1 MPSTL
6 SVPIAAD
13 VPADVSVFSLIS
25 RVLKEN
31 RQPPSTQ
38 IQHNLIPSLVR
49 SGHIAHGR
57 LTAAFGKDIQL
68 DQIHKFVDYLEENY
82 LNHVTSSGQ
91 IKRNFQFDTEGEWLC
106 LETMRREFSGFD
118 RVINSLLTLTYVNE
132 NSIGFSATLTLAY
145 GAGTDHCDRQE
156 FGIRLIFTFL
166 LEWGADGEKV
176 FIFHHG
182 NKRDPMKVRTHEFV
196 AIDATGSGREL
207 FEEKLVS
214 HQALANASKIL
225 TVTLSLFGE
234 NIPPLPQ
241 VMADLEKT
249 GAFTSFGSR
258 YLTD

>member
-1 MPSTL
+1 MPSVL

-13 VPADVSVFSLIS
+13 ITAFTLIS

-38 IQHNLIPSLVR
+38 YQHNLIPSLVR

-57 LTAAFGKDIQL
+57 LTEAFGKDIKL

-82 LNHVTSSGQ
+82 FNHVTSSGQ
-91 IKRNFQFDTEGEWLC
+91 IKRNFQFDDEGDWLC
-106 LETMRREFSGFD
+106 LETMTREFSVFD
-118 RVINSLLTLTYVNE
+118 RVINSLLGLTYVD
-132 NSIGFSATLTLAY
+132 SIGFSATLTLAY
-145 GAGTDHCDRQE
+145 GAGTDHTDRQN
-156 FGIRLIFTFL
+156 FVIRLIFTFI
-166 LEWGADGEKV
+166 LERGANGAKV
-176 FIFHHG
+176 FIFRHG
-182 NKRDPMKVRTHEFV
+182 NKRDSMKVRTHEFV

-214 HQALANASKIL
+214 HQALANASEIF

-241 VMADLEKT
+241 VMADWEKS
-249 GAFTSFGSR
+249 GSFTSYGSS